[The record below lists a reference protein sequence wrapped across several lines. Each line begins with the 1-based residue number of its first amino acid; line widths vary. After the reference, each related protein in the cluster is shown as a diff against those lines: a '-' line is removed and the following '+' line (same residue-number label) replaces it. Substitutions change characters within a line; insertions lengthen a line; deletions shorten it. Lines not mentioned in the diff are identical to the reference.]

1 MKLLRIIAAI
11 CFVTISLFS
20 CKSNES
26 TKQKGSDDYIPNEN
40 AKLSNT
46 SDLEGAYFG
55 VFADDNCSSIN
66 TLILIKP
73 DNYFE
78 KIEDFVDC
86 DKEIKTTKGEFSFKK
101 ESTIITLDGEDYL
114 IGKNK
119 LELLNENIEAK
130 ESLPNKFTLL
140 KTELE
145 LQPDDSEGYYLYV
158 FKGDDNN
165 DYNIIFNTNPKV
177 PTAYIQ
183 SNSMKVLLQQTQ
195 AWVKGA
201 EYESGEIKL
210 IAKEDSATLI
220 VNGEKIYLKK

>member
-1 MKLLRIIAAI
+1 MKLLRLITVISFA
-11 CFVTISLFS
+11 TISLIS
-20 CKSNES
+20 CKSNEN
-26 TKQKGSDDYIPNEN
+26 TKQKENNDNIPIENIQLSD
-40 AKLSNT
+40 T

-86 DKEIKTTKGEFSFKK
+86 DKEIKTTKGEFSLKM
-101 ESTIITLDGEDYL
+101 EGTIINLDGDDYL
-114 IGKNK
+114 IDKNK
-119 LELLNENIEAK
+119 LELLDENIKAK
-130 ESLPNKFTLL
+130 ESMPNKIILH

-145 LQPDDSEGYYLYV
+145 LQPDDSDGYYLYV

-183 SNSMKVLLQQTQ
+183 SNSIEVLLQQTQ
-195 AWVKGA
+195 AWAKGA
-201 EYESGEIKL
+201 EYESDEIKL
-210 IAKEDSATLI
+210 IAKGDRATLI
-220 VNGEKIYLKK
+220 VNGKKIYLKK